1 LSGTTPINRLNI
13 QSGTCTLKEAV
24 IIASVLSKVSI
35 PVLHSAAALLFLS
48 EMPYTGPN
56 SLMIR
61 VLLDKKYALPY
72 KVLDS
77 LVFHFLRIFQ
87 TEKQLPVLFHQSL
100 LSFAQKYKN
109 DITQEQR
116 EALLDVN
123 NGNRGHH
130 SIGLEVKR
138 ELLAGE
144 SRVDP
149 SEKMDVE

>member
-1 LSGTTPINRLNI
+1 M
-13 QSGTCTLKEAV
+13 KEAT

-35 PVLHSAAALLFLS
+35 PVLHSAAALLFLC

-61 VLLDKKYALPY
+61 VLLEKGYALPY
-72 KVLDS
+72 KVLDA
-77 LVFHFLRIFQ
+77 LVFHFLRIFK
-87 TEKQLPVLFHQSL
+87 TEKELPVLFHQSL
-100 LSFAQKYKN
+100 LTFSQKYKD

-123 NGNRGHH
+123 NGSRGHH
-130 SIGLEVKR
+130 AMGPEIKR
-138 ELLAGE
+138 ELLAGK

-149 SEKMDVE
+149 DQKMDIE